1 MGWVMGACRQSMSEQ
16 KKCLTCVR
24 VLECRSVWRWCWWS
38 EWGDCEVKLT
48 ISHLAR
54 THEPRAAGRAGA
66 SPQGRAF
73 SEHSWFHTDPKGEG
87 RVTHGLYMRMQMLRV
102 AGGGWDWAGR
112 WRSRSWWGKHARL
125 VHVFAMKT
133 GVAWQGQ
140 GMHAIWQRGG
150 HARGDGTFWRA
161 GGRSFTGNNAPSF
174 ELTLL
179 SKPFVTCKGRQ
190 LSWLPARPLP

>member
-1 MGWVMGACRQSMSEQ
+1 MVVGMGGC
-16 KKCLTCVR
+16 
-24 VLECRSVWRWCWWS
+24 
-38 EWGDCEVKLT
+38 DVKLT
-48 ISHLAR
+48 NSHLAR

-112 WRSRSWWGKHARL
+112 WRSRSWRGKHARL

-133 GVAWQGQ
+133 GVGGGRHCSSA
-140 GMHAIWQRGG
+140 HCFSGG
-150 HARGDGTFWRA
+150 HTRAQWLRRGIGGSQRRPSRAYVRSYGTLSLPQPNFSHGGPYGSCRVLLAEWRPYHTSMSLVCQYA
-161 GGRSFTGNNAPSF
+161 QLKKR
-174 ELTLL
+174 L
-179 SKPFVTCKGRQ
+179 SQTR
-190 LSWLPARPLP
+190 

>member
-16 KKCLTCVR
+16 KKCLTC
-24 VLECRSVWRWCWWS
+24 EHTRSVVVSWVVWVVGMGGC
-38 EWGDCEVKLT
+38 DVKLT

-112 WRSRSWWGKHARL
+112 RRSRSWWGKHARL

-161 GGRSFTGNNAPSF
+161 GGRSST
-174 ELTLL
+174 
-179 SKPFVTCKGRQ
+179 SKQTHPR
-190 LSWLPARPLP
+190 SS

>member
-54 THEPRAAGRAGA
+54 THETRAAGRAGA

-133 GVAWQGQ
+133 GVGGGRHCSSA
-140 GMHAIWQRGG
+140 HCFSGG
-150 HARGDGTFWRA
+150 HTRAQWLRRGIGGSQRRPSSCTCLRQISRSCGTLSLRLKL
-161 GGRSFTGNNAPSF
+161 AP
-174 ELTLL
+174 
-179 SKPFVTCKGRQ
+179 
-190 LSWLPARPLP
+190 